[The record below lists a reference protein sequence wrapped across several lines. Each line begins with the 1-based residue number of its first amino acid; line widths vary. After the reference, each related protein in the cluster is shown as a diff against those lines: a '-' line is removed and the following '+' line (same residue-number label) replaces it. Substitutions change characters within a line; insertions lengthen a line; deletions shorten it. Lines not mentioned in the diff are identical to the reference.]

1 VPDAT
6 VSYRVMGTGARPSSL
21 DKSSGTSPLDA
32 SSGASPLLLSAF
44 QTVPPAPGRESGT
57 EVPAKAPS
65 GSDPGAGAGA
75 PSGPLGGMGMMLI
88 MVVPLLLLLLF
99 TSRSQQK
106 KQAAVIASLKKGD
119 RVLLQSG
126 LIGRFVEIKDRYAII
141 DLGSGVK
148 VEVLRSSIAGQDT
161 PEAAAS
167 VEKK

>member
-1 VPDAT
+1 MPDAT
-6 VSYRVMGTGARPSSL
+6 VSYRVMGTGALPGSAQL
-21 DKSSGTSPLDA
+21 DTSSGS
-32 SSGASPLLLSAF
+32 LLLSAF
-44 QTVPPAPGRESGT
+44 QTVPPAPGRESGA

-65 GSDPGAGAGA
+65 GTDPGAGGA
-75 PSGPLGGMGMMLI
+75 PPSLGGGLLPILI
-88 MVVPLLLLLLF
+88 MVVPLLLLLFF

-106 KQAAVIASLKKGD
+106 KQAAVIANLKKGD

-126 LIGRFVEIKDRYAII
+126 IVGRFVEIKDRYAII

-148 VEVLRSSIAGQDT
+148 IEVLKSAIAGQDT

>member
-1 VPDAT
+1 MPDAT
-6 VSYRVMGTGARPSSL
+6 VSYRVMGTGALPGTAPL
-21 DKSSGTSPLDA
+21 DNSSGS
-32 SSGASPLLLSAF
+32 LLLSAF
-44 QTVPPAPGRESGT
+44 QTVPPAPGRESGA

-65 GSDPGAGAGA
+65 GADPGPGGA
-75 PSGPLGGMGMMLI
+75 PPSLGGGLLPILI
-88 MVVPLLLLLLF
+88 MVVPLLLLLFF

-106 KQAAVIASLKKGD
+106 KQAAVIANLKKGD

-126 LIGRFVEIKDRYAII
+126 IIGRFVEIKDRFAIV

-148 VEVLRSSIAGQDT
+148 IEVLKSAIAGQDT

>member
-1 VPDAT
+1 MPDAT
-6 VSYRVMGTGARPSSL
+6 VSYRVMG
-21 DKSSGTSPLDA
+21 
-32 SSGASPLLLSAF
+32 SGALPKPLAKASGPDPLVLSAF

-65 GSDPGAGAGA
+65 GDTGAGAGA
-75 PSGPLGGMGMMLI
+75 PPSLGGGLLPILI
-88 MVVPLLLLLLF
+88 MVVPLLLLLFF

-106 KQAAVIASLKKGD
+106 KQAAVMANLKKGD

-126 LIGRFVEIKDRYAII
+126 IVGRFVEIKDRFAII

-148 VEVLRSSIAGQDT
+148 IEVLKSAIAGQDT

>member
-1 VPDAT
+1 MPDAT
-6 VSYRVMGTGARPSSL
+6 VSYRVMGTGALPGSAPL
-21 DKSSGTSPLDA
+21 DTSSGS
-32 SSGASPLLLSAF
+32 LLLSAF
-44 QTVPPAPGRESGT
+44 QTVPPAPGRESGA

-65 GSDPGAGAGA
+65 GTDPGAGGA
-75 PSGPLGGMGMMLI
+75 PPSLGGGLLPILI
-88 MVVPLLLLLLF
+88 MVVPLLLLLFF

-106 KQAAVIASLKKGD
+106 KQAAVIANLKEGD

-126 LIGRFVEIKDRYAII
+126 IIGRFVEIKDRFAIV

-148 VEVLRSSIAGQDT
+148 IEVLKSAIAGQDT

>member
-6 VSYRVMGTGARPSSL
+6 VSHRVMGTRDLPSFSA
-21 DKSSGTSPLDA
+21 TREPV
-32 SSGASPLLLSAF
+32 LLSAY

-57 EVPAKAPS
+57 DLPAKGPTD
-65 GSDPGAGAGA
+65 GGGA
-75 PSGPLGGMGMMLI
+75 PAPPGLGGGLLPILI
-88 MVVPLLLLLLF
+88 MVVPILLLLFF

-106 KQAAVIASLKKGD
+106 KQAAVLANLKKGD

-126 LIGRFVEIKDRYAII
+126 LVGRFVEVKDRYATI

-148 VEVLRSSIAGQDT
+148 VEVLKSSIAGQDS
-161 PEAAAS
+161 PEAQAS

>member
-21 DKSSGTSPLDA
+21 DKSSGTSLLDA
-32 SSGASPLLLSAF
+32 SSGGSPLLLSAF

-65 GSDPGAGAGA
+65 GGDPGGAA
-75 PSGPLGGMGMMLI
+75 PPSLGGGLLPILI
-88 MVVPLLLLLLF
+88 MVVPLLLLLFF

>member
-1 VPDAT
+1 MPDAT
-6 VSYRVMGTGARPSSL
+6 VSYRVMGTGALAKPLAEASGASS
-21 DKSSGTSPLDA
+21 LDA
-32 SSGASPLLLSAF
+32 SSGPSPFLLSAF

-57 EVPAKAPS
+57 EVPAKAPT
-65 GSDPGAGAGA
+65 GGDPGPSGGA
-75 PSGPLGGMGMMLI
+75 PPSLGGGLLPILI
-88 MVVPLLLLLLF
+88 MVVPLLLLLFF

-106 KQAAVIASLKKGD
+106 KQAAVIAGLKKGD

-126 LIGRFVEIKDRYAII
+126 IVGRFVEIKDRFAII

-148 VEVLRSSIAGQDT
+148 IEVLKSAIAGQDT

>member
-1 VPDAT
+1 
-6 VSYRVMGTGARPSSL
+6 MGTGARPSSL
-21 DKSSGTSPLDA
+21 DTSSGITPLDA
-32 SSGASPLLLSAF
+32 SNGASPLLLTAF

-65 GSDPGAGAGA
+65 GGDPGGAA
-75 PSGPLGGMGMMLI
+75 PPSFGGGLLPILI
-88 MVVPLLLLLLF
+88 MVVPLLLLLFF